1 MSTHD
6 PFLRYWLNV
15 LDRALVW
22 LTLSLGCSA
31 VIWSVAWQRGL
42 QQPAL
47 NGWRLLY
54 TLLTSQAIDRP
65 SLTILALST
74 GSGLLLA
81 TLLSAWLF
89 RRWTRQ
95 GELRHH
101 HLRGSRLEV

>member
-6 PFLRYWLNV
+6 PFLRHWLNV

-22 LTLSLGCSA
+22 LTLSVGWSA
-31 VIWSVAWQRGL
+31 LIWSVAWQRGL

-54 TLLTSQAIDRP
+54 ALLTGEAIDRT
-65 SLTILALST
+65 SLTLLALSVVA
-74 GSGLLLA
+74 GLLLA
-81 TLLSAWLF
+81 TVLSTCLF

-95 GELRHH
+95 GELRLH

>member
-1 MSTHD
+1 MNTHD
-6 PFLRYWLNV
+6 PFLRHWLNAI
-15 LDRALVW
+15 DRALVW
-22 LTLSLGCSA
+22 LTLSVGCA
-31 VIWSVAWQRGL
+31 ALIWSVAWQRGL
-42 QQPAL
+42 QLPAL

-54 TLLTSQAIDRP
+54 ALLTGQAIDRTG
-65 SLTILALST
+65 LTILALSA

-95 GELRHH
+95 GELRLH